1 MGDLTGR
8 AATQAELLQVWP
20 RQLWCGLI
28 PSVNLWVI
36 MPNLAEVL
44 RDHVNYTAW
53 ANVRLIEA
61 ASVLSHQE
69 LLRDFATADHNVLGT
84 LAHIYAADRLW
95 LGRIEGSPPARFL
108 VPEQD
113 MHMAV
118 LRSEWPALLERWKK
132 WGGLLSEESIH
143 RNISYLSL
151 KGDAFVTPT
160 WQIVLHVVNHGT
172 HHRGQVS
179 GFLRAIGQAPP
190 SLDLVL
196 FYRETLR

>member
-53 ANVRLIEA
+53 ASTRLIEA

-118 LRSEWPALLERWKK
+118 LRSEWP
-132 WGGLLSEESIH
+132 
-143 RNISYLSL
+143 
-151 KGDAFVTPT
+151 
-160 WQIVLHVVNHGT
+160 
-172 HHRGQVS
+172 
-179 GFLRAIGQAPP
+179 
-190 SLDLVL
+190 
-196 FYRETLR
+196 